1 MPVGGDI
8 IEITFN
14 HPTVGSGTIYPKST
28 EDSTFNLG
36 GFRSEDDMAKI
47 AGDGSMI
54 DTINRVR
61 WSFEVPAT
69 WDQNSAN
76 ELDKLIELAE
86 SPVESTWTIS
96 SINGTVWGGKGKPVG
111 ELPGNGNAA
120 TITLKLSGGGRLKK
134 IVG

>member
-8 IEITFN
+8 LEITFN
-14 HPTVGSGTIYPKST
+14 HPTIGSGTIYPKST

-61 WSFEVPAT
+61 WSFEIPAT

-86 SPVESTWTIS
+86 STVETDWTIS

>member
-8 IEITFN
+8 TEITFN
-14 HPTVGSGTIYPKST
+14 HPTIGSGTIYPKST

-47 AGDGSMI
+47 GGDGSMI

-61 WSFEVPAT
+61 WSFEIPAT

-76 ELDKLIELAE
+76 ELDKLIELAA
-86 SPVESTWTIS
+86 SPVQADWTIS

-111 ELPGNGNAA
+111 ELPGNGNTAI
-120 TITLKLSGGGRLKK
+120 ITLKLSGGGRLKK

>member
-14 HPTVGSGTIYPKST
+14 HDTVGSGTIYPKST

-86 SPVESTWTIS
+86 SPIEADWTIS